1 MMNASG
7 RLKQMKVKRIGLCI
21 ALAVLSVAGVRTI
34 YPSFS
39 QDILFTRLLLNPEN
53 AAQRKVG
60 ALDFVAAWEMR
71 SRNDNFGGISA
82 LSAIGDGQFVGIG
95 DAGTWIRF
103 NLNGNAHITG
113 SSIARLPALQGP
125 EISFRDRDS
134 EGIAYDPN
142 SGQFWVSFE
151 GRHAIRR
158 YSESFGQQTGLM
170 RPVDMQEWPRN
181 KGAECII
188 RLNDGR
194 FIVIAESV
202 DDGTHPALLFS
213 GDPVEQGSAVT
224 AFRFRPPTGYRV
236 TDGVQLP
243 DGRIAIINRA
253 IGFPGGF
260 SAKVSFMDSL
270 AIGRGRIVSAKVIA
284 SLAAPL
290 LVDNLEG
297 ITATEEGQDTYLWLV
312 SDNNFSIFQRTL
324 LMKFRLPGR
333 LHNKNP
339 ATLTATG
346 SNSV

>member
-1 MMNASG
+1 
-7 RLKQMKVKRIGLCI
+7 MKVKRIGLGI
-21 ALAVLSVAGVRTI
+21 ALAILSVAGVRTV
-34 YPSFS
+34 YPSYS
-39 QDILFTRLLLNPEN
+39 QDISFTRLLLNPEN

-82 LSAIGDGQFVGIG
+82 LSAIGDGQFIGVG
-95 DAGTWIRF
+95 DAGTLIKF
-103 NLNGNAHITG
+103 TLNSGARISQ
-113 SSIARLPALQGP
+113 SSIAPLPALQGP
-125 EISFRDRDS
+125 EMSFRDRDS
-134 EGIAYDPN
+134 EGIAHDPA

-151 GRHAIRR
+151 GHHAIRR
-158 YSESFGQQTGLM
+158 YSASFGQQTALI

-260 SAKVSFMDSL
+260 SAKVSILDL
-270 AIGRGRIVSAKVIA
+270 PAINRNSIVYAKVIA

-297 ITATEEGQDTYLWLV
+297 ITATEEGQYTYLWLV
-312 SDNNFSIFQRTL
+312 SDNNFSIFQRTI
-324 LMKFRLPGR
+324 LMKFRLSDR
-333 LHNKNP
+333 TDNKKP
-339 ATLTATG
+339 AAVTATG
-346 SNSV
+346 LNSF